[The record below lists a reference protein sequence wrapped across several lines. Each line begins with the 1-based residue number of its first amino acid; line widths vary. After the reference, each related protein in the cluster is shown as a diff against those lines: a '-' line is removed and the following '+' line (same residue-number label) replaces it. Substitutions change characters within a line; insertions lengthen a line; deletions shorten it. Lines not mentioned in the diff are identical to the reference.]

1 MLRSFRGGFRLRSP
15 AMAGTIQQWAAREM
29 PPEGRGDEAA
39 AHEIRIQ
46 AHLGGRSPL
55 HAVHHRV
62 QSCSPKPS
70 LIPRITPDRRPH
82 PRASRSHPSSASVD
96 ADIAAMT
103 HTGKIRTN
111 NEDNFLVVRFGRFL
125 QTMLTSLSED
135 HQIPDHSLS
144 GYGMA
149 VADGMGG
156 MAAGEVASRL
166 ALTVLVN
173 LVLETPDWMLSHDE
187 PHLEKVIARAIRR
200 FGRVNQTVLEEA
212 RRQPSLKGMGTTLT
226 MACSLGVNMLIA
238 HVGDSPVYML
248 RQGGLHRLTRDHTVA
263 QQMAEHGPF
272 PSNALPPR
280 YRHVL
285 TQAIGVRDTRERA
298 RHPAIVARGRRPTAA
313 LQRRTDRHGGRSD
326 DRHAPEEQ
334 REQRRRRARPSSTRP
349 SSAGAGITSRSSSRR
364 TGSLPE
370 REVRRADA
378 VVAEAGST
386 IEHTKPRG

>member
-1 MLRSFRGGFRLRSP
+1 MFSETLTDTADFPRSSP
-15 AMAGTIQQWAAREM
+15 
-29 PPEGRGDEAA
+29 PSEGPTS
-39 AHEIRIQ
+39 I
-46 AHLGGRSPL
+46 
-55 HAVHHRV
+55 
-62 QSCSPKPS
+62 
-70 LIPRITPDRRPH
+70 
-82 PRASRSHPSSASVD
+82 PSSASVD

-125 QTMLTSLSED
+125 RTMLTSLPED

-166 ALTVLVN
+166 ALTVLVD

-187 PHLEKVIARAIRR
+187 PHVEKLIARAIRR

-226 MACSLGVNMLIA
+226 MACSLGANMLIA
-238 HVGDSPVYML
+238 HVGDSPVYMM

-272 PSNALPPR
+272 PLHALSPR

-285 TQAIGVRDTRERA
+285 TQAIGVRDNGSEPDIRQLSLEDGDRLLLCSDGLTDM
-298 RHPAIVARGRRPTAA
+298 VDDPTIATLLKNSESSEKACQA
-313 LQRRTDRHGGRSD
+313 LLDEALDRGGRD
-326 DRHAPEEQ
+326 NV
-334 REQRRRRARPSSTRP
+334 T
-349 SSAGAGITSRSSSRR
+349 
-364 TGSLPE
+364 
-370 REVRRADA
+370 V
-378 VVAEAGST
+378 VVATYRIATGT
-386 IEHTKPRG
+386 